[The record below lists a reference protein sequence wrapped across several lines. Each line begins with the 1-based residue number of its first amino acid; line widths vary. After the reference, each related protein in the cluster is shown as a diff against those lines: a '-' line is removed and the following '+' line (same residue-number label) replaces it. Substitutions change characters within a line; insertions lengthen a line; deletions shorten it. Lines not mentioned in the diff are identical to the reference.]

1 MVEAQSELT
10 WCYIKDGEMRVLH
23 FVLLYYIVVV
33 ILITTLL
40 LKRSY
45 GTDFINRI
53 ANLTLRKHKI
63 LTGYKKPALSKLL
76 ISYYIHFIDISI
88 RKHFFI

>member
-53 ANLTLRKHKI
+53 AKHNI
-63 LTGYKKPALSKLL
+63 LTGCKKPAFSKLL
-76 ISYYIHFIDISI
+76 ISYYIHFIDMSI